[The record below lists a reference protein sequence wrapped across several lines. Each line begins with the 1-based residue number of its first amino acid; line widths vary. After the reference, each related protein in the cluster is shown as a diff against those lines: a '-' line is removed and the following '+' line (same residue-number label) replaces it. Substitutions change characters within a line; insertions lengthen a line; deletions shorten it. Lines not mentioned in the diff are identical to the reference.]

1 MSDTL
6 DRTIEQSGRIDAFV
20 SGQIDAHMA
29 YIEAERKVTELEREV
44 ARLRKER
51 DWLWRE
57 CRDMAEHESYDD
69 VLAQLDAMGAGE

>member
-29 YIEAERKVTELEREV
+29 YIAAERKVTELEREV

-57 CRDMAEHESYDD
+57 CRDMAAHESYDD
-69 VLAQLDAMGAGE
+69 LLDQLDAMGVGE